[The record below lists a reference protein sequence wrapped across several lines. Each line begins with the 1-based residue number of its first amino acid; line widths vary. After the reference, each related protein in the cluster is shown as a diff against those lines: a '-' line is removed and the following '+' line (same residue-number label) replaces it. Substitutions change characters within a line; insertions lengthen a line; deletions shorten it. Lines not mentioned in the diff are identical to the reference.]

1 MVANEGSLTVALDVT
16 ITDELHKEGIA
27 RELVNRIQNARK
39 DLGLEVTD
47 KIKLSILEDQNLQAA
62 IIENKE
68 YIMSETLTLELLFID
83 ELTNGT
89 VVEFDTIKSKI
100 LIEKI

>member
-1 MVANEGSLTVALDVT
+1 VALDVT

>member
-1 MVANEGSLTVALDVT
+1 MR
-16 ITDELHKEGIA
+16 KEGVA

-47 KIKLSILEDQNLQAA
+47 KIKLTILDDQNLQAA
-62 IIENKE
+62 VSENKE
-68 YIMSETLTLELLFID
+68 YIMSETLTLKLVFID
-83 ELTNGT
+83 ELING
-89 VVEFDTIKSKI
+89 VEVEFDTIKSKI